1 MITINGQKLD
11 KLTLFEKKMIFM
23 RVDVNVLCDY
33 LSAQL
38 LLMKLFH
45 YDKMGCGVRACAHGL
60 PSTQAKV
67 ALIILTP
74 LLQ

>member
-1 MITINGQKLD
+1 MITIKGQKLD

-38 LLMKLFH
+38 LLMRLFC
-45 YDKMGCGVRACAHGL
+45 YDKWGAEREAMFARELNH
-60 PSTQAKV
+60 
-67 ALIILTP
+67 
-74 LLQ
+74 